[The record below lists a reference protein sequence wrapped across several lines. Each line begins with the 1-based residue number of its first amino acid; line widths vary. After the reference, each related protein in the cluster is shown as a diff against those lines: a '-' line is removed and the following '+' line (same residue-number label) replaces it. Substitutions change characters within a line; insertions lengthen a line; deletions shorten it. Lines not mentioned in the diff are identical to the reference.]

1 MQIENNLSKLIPM
14 SNKMDFTAVLPPLQ
28 YTLTQAPIQR
38 SIHNQIEHCLSIVC
52 LSSGGLFLDLG
63 ILDGLGFIL
72 LASEAII
79 DPCVSDIISIYSIGI
94 LPIVVKETITLDKL
108 SHFVGSMA
116 SEKKVVLWLD
126 RQGKAHE
133 QTRVDT
139 QS

>member
-1 MQIENNLSKLIPM
+1 MI
-14 SNKMDFTAVLPPLQ
+14 
-28 YTLTQAPIQR
+28 
-38 SIHNQIEHCLSIVC
+38 C

-79 DPCVSDIISIYSIGI
+79 DHPCVSDTTSTNCIGI
-94 LPIVVKETITLDKL
+94 LPIVVKETVALDKL

-116 SEKKVVLWLD
+116 SEEKVVLWLN